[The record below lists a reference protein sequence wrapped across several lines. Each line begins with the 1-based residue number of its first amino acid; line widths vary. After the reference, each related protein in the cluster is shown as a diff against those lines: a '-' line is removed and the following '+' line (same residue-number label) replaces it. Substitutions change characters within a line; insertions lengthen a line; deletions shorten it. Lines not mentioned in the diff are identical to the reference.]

1 MNYKKCTVEELA
13 QHVLEN
19 TVAAITQQLSYY
31 RKKQDFEVVEKILLA
46 RKLAKKIKLQRL
58 LEEME

>member
-1 MNYKKCTVEELA
+1 MNYKECTVEELA
-13 QHVLEN
+13 QHVLES

-31 RKKQDFEVVEKILLA
+31 RKKQNFEVVEKILLA

-58 LEEME
+58 LESMK

>member
-1 MNYKKCTVEELA
+1 MNYKECTVEELA
-13 QHVLEN
+13 QHVLVS

-58 LEEME
+58 LESMG

>member
-1 MNYKKCTVEELA
+1 MNYRDCTVEELA
-13 QHVLEN
+13 QHVLKS

-31 RKKQDFEVVEKILLA
+31 RKKQEFDVVEKILLA
-46 RKLAKKIKLQRL
+46 RKLAKKMKLQRL